1 MTEVLVQE
9 STSVLVYPSSEVYSK
24 LIGMCSCPRTRVCI
38 NLWSHIPIMQDTAMG
53 DVLSF
58 KPDSQSVDWGNGC
71 SRSYI
76 WACCHTSG
84 KAKGPNSFHGPLSRY
99 SHTLIS
105 SPFILTYVVN
115 SFCLTPNEQS
125 LMLCAIPPKS
135 VEATSGIKYSS
146 NCPNCRNIEEI
157 LNSRR

>member
-1 MTEVLVQE
+1 
-9 STSVLVYPSSEVYSK
+9 
-24 LIGMCSCPRTRVCI
+24 MCSCSRTRVCV
-38 NLWSHIPIMQDTAMG
+38 NRWSHIPIMQDTAKG

-58 KPDSQSVDWGNGC
+58 KPDSQSVDWGKWLQQILYL
-71 SRSYI
+71 SMLPHFRKSQRSQQLP
-76 WACCHTSG
+76 WPG
-84 KAKGPNSFHGPLSRY
+84 SRY

-135 VEATSGIKYSS
+135 VEATSGIKYIS
-146 NCPNCRNIEEI
+146 NCLNCRNIEEI
-157 LNSRR
+157 LNSRQ